1 MKIQNWENQIEK
13 VHNNNQKD
21 INTIKMENNLKYIQ
35 KTEKKAVHLTIQVK
49 DPYNVNRLS
58 FSS

>member
-13 VHNNNQKD
+13 VHNGKLKD
-21 INTIKMENNLKYIQ
+21 IHTRKMENNLKHIQ
-35 KTEKKAVHLTIQVK
+35 KTEKKTVHLIIQVK
-49 DPYNVNRLS
+49 DPYNVNQLS

>member
-35 KTEKKAVHLTIQVK
+35 KAEKKAVHLTIQVK

>member
-13 VHNNNQKD
+13 VHNGKLKD
-21 INTIKMENNLKYIQ
+21 IHTRKMENNLKHIQ
-35 KTEKKAVHLTIQVK
+35 KTEKKAVHLIIQVK
-49 DPYNVNRLS
+49 DPYNVNQLN